1 MLSEPWPEP
10 AVKLRLPNGLAPL
23 LMPPPFSAMASD
35 PSPNRETLLASV
47 LKPLLDDFQYWFQR
61 SLQMLEQESIHF
73 LSAEQQQS
81 LIERVKTAL
90 SETHTASSLL
100 QATDGQV
107 GVEASKVMAWHG
119 LVAECWAVSR
129 RRRAESA

>member
-1 MLSEPWPEP
+1 MAELQLSQSSPS
-10 AVKLRLPNGLAPL
+10 AANAPYPSV
-23 LMPPPFSAMASD
+23 MSAAD
-35 PSPNRETLLASV
+35 PSPKNETLLASV
-47 LKPLLDDFQYWFQR
+47 LKPLLEDFQYWFQR

-73 LSAEQQQS
+73 LSPEQQQS
-81 LIERVKTAL
+81 LTERVKTAL
-90 SETHTASSLL
+90 SETYTASSLL

-119 LVAECWAVSR
+119 LVAECWAIAR